1 MTNETTMKGI
11 LHALNSIASSLNPEY
26 QPLNKRIYDNQQRAF
41 IIQKAKDYITEK
53 RREYNVA
60 AIDSSI
66 RFDIDHQNNCATCT
80 IFNRHNKQLTHRGIH
95 QLKHENEVTNHHI
108 AAALALANALDET
121 LPWADN
127 IPQPNITKIGHRVEY
142 QDCIKTIV
150 SSVDFERSSKRKND
164 FMHCTI
170 FSEHAEKGEIVNDT
184 DAIYDSLR
192 IGESDI

>member
-1 MTNETTMKGI
+1 MTNETMMKGI
-11 LHALNSIASSLNPEY
+11 LHALNSIASSLNHEY

-53 RREYNVA
+53 RKKYNATV
-60 AIDSSI
+60 IGSSI
-66 RFDIDHQNNCATCT
+66 RFDIDYQNNCATCT
-80 IFNRHNKQLTHRGIH
+80 IFNRHNRQFTHRGMY
-95 QLKHENEVTNHHI
+95 QLKHENEVTNDHI

-164 FMHCTI
+164 FMYCTI
-170 FSEHAEKGEIVNDT
+170 FSEHAEKVK
-184 DAIYDSLR
+184 L
-192 IGESDI
+192 